1 MQIDFAKLLGF
12 DTVSDEI
19 SNGLDFKG
27 ETFGGKLGAKVG
39 TEDTPVQKRTIEFS
53 KLLGFDIATNELSK
67 SLDLQ
72 DETLSAKLGAKIG
85 PPEITSPSRT
95 IDFQDDTL
103 GARLGAKVGDLES
116 TPSDAR
122 LKRDITQIA
131 TRDDGLQIYSFRY
144 LWDDEVRVGVMA
156 QDLLRNE
163 AWAPAVVTKEGGDL
177 FVDYALLGL
186 RMTTLDKWQAKG
198 MAALTR

>member
-1 MQIDFAKLLGF
+1 MQIDFA
-12 DTVSDEI
+12 
-19 SNGLDFKG
+19 
-27 ETFGGKLGAKVG
+27 
-39 TEDTPVQKRTIEFS
+39 R
-53 KLLGFDIATNELSK
+53 LLGFDIATNELSEG
-67 SLDLQ
+67 LDLQ
-72 DETLSAKLGAKIG
+72 EETLSAKLGAKIG
-85 PPEITSPSRT
+85 PPEITSPRRT

-177 FVDYALLGL
+177 FVDYARLGL
-186 RMTTLDKWQAKG
+186 RMATLEEWQARG